1 MLKIHSFLR
10 RIKDMIKRAF
20 VDSYK
25 SCIVITAYM
34 LVAIIII
41 LSSDNLYG
49 KGNIVV
55 EAYAKVDSNINTFSP
70 VEEETANE
78 AQIQADELDLNVQLD
93 KLTRDNSTGLF
104 NAVIANGSTLA
115 YKTGIVTVREN
126 MKDDMLEET
135 QRIIQAENEAKA
147 KALKE
152 LQKQEK
158 EKEEALQKAKEE
170 KAKKDQAKAEA
181 LSRNSKSSVI
191 QLSTSEKEILQ
202 RIVEA
207 EATGEDIKGKML
219 VANVILNRVAND
231 RFPDTV
237 EKVVF
242 QRNGS
247 TVQFSPIKDGRYWSV
262 TVSKET
268 KAAVA
273 RVLSGED
280 ESKGALFF
288 SARSRADASSMSWFD
303 RNLKWLFKY
312 GGHEFYKFK

>member
-1 MLKIHSFLR
+1 
-10 RIKDMIKRAF
+10 MIKRAF
-20 VDSYK
+20 LDSYK
-25 SCIVITAYM
+25 SCIMITAYM
-34 LVAIIII
+34 LVAIIIV

-49 KGNIVV
+49 KGNRVV

-93 KLTRDNSTGLF
+93 KLMQDNSTGLF

-115 YKTGIVTVREN
+115 YKTGIATVREN

-135 QRIIQAENEAKA
+135 QKIIQAENEAKA

-158 EKEEALQKAKEE
+158 EKEEAIQKAKEE
-170 KAKKDQAKAEA
+170 KAKKEQAKAEA

-242 QRNGS
+242 QRNGN

-262 TVSKET
+262 TVSRET
-268 KAAVA
+268 REAVA
-273 RVLSGED
+273 RVLAGED
-280 ESKGALFF
+280 ESQGALFF

-312 GGHEFYKFK
+312 GGHEFYRFK